1 MHSRLDFDAHPLPL
15 DVQPSL
21 LLSSRR
27 ARLAHAIQKRDGQ
40 KSSRAQGEV
49 RDVRVHRRGRC
60 SKLQLVSVAPRYD
73 GSVTAAAFDVGRHGR
88 STRPH
93 RPSRLLLSDFR
104 VIFYIHTELGSGR
117 AARAAHGFHMNLFR
131 VAPRASG
138 RKCATTAESW
148 RGAPNFFCG
157 HVPRYPRCTPEC
169 NGALRRARLGS
180 GESKRVRRARYM
192 ANHRGRR
199 EGVNNSLLF

>member
-1 MHSRLDFDAHPLPL
+1 MTLES
-15 DVQPSL
+15 
-21 LLSSRR
+21 
-27 ARLAHAIQKRDGQ
+27 HAIRGEECQTSTRDP
-40 KSSRAQGEV
+40 GEWPG
-49 RDVRVHRRGRC
+49 DRVCRRGRC

-138 RKCATTAESW
+138 RKCATTAKSW
-148 RGAPNFFCG
+148 HLHRGKEHPTFFAVTCPDTLGAP
-157 HVPRYPRCTPEC
+157 PS
-169 NGALRRARLGS
+169 AMARS
-180 GESKRVRRARYM
+180 AEPVWA
-192 ANHRGRR
+192 RGRR
-199 EGVNNSLLF
+199 NGSDALYGNLRAREGINHKPAKSIIPSPF

>member
-1 MHSRLDFDAHPLPL
+1 MSPSTTTRLTL
-15 DVQPSL
+15 VS
-21 LLSSRR
+21 
-27 ARLAHAIQKRDGQ
+27 HAIRGEECQTSTRDP
-40 KSSRAQGEV
+40 GEWPG
-49 RDVRVHRRGRC
+49 DRVHRRCRC

-117 AARAAHGFHMNLFR
+117 AARAAHDFHMNLFR

-138 RKCATTAESW
+138 RKCATTAKSW

-157 HVPRYPRCTPEC
+157 HVPRHPRGTPEC
-169 NGALRRARLGS
+169 NGARCRARPGS
-180 GESKRVRRARYM
+180 GASKRVRRRRPGYTRCRCAFRY
-192 ANHRGRR
+192 AVSAAL
-199 EGVNNSLLF
+199 ELCICI

>member
-1 MHSRLDFDAHPLPL
+1 M
-15 DVQPSL
+15 
-21 LLSSRR
+21 
-27 ARLAHAIQKRDGQ
+27 
-40 KSSRAQGEV
+40 
-49 RDVRVHRRGRC
+49 
-60 SKLQLVSVAPRYD
+60 KLQLVSVAPRYD
-73 GSVTAAAFDVGRHGR
+73 GSVTAAAFDIGRHGR

-138 RKCATTAESW
+138 RKCATTAKSW

-157 HVPRYPRCTPEC
+157 HTP
-169 NGALRRARLGS
+169 
-180 GESKRVRRARYM
+180 
-192 ANHRGRR
+192 
-199 EGVNNSLLF
+199 

>member
-1 MHSRLDFDAHPLPL
+1 MSPSTTTRLTL
-15 DVQPSL
+15 VS
-21 LLSSRR
+21 
-27 ARLAHAIQKRDGQ
+27 HAIRGEECQTSTRDP
-40 KSSRAQGEV
+40 GEWPG
-49 RDVRVHRRGRC
+49 DRVHRRGRC

-117 AARAAHGFHMNLFR
+117 AARVAHGFHMNLFR

-157 HVPRYPRCTPEC
+157 HVPRHPRGTPEC

-180 GESKRVRRARYM
+180 GESKRVRHATTAISVAGKGLRQ
-192 ANHRGRR
+192 
-199 EGVNNSLLF
+199 SQ

>member
-1 MHSRLDFDAHPLPL
+1 MTLES
-15 DVQPSL
+15 
-21 LLSSRR
+21 
-27 ARLAHAIQKRDGQ
+27 HAIRGEECQTSTRDP
-40 KSSRAQGEV
+40 GEWSAG
-49 RDVRVHRRGRC
+49 RVHRRGRC
-60 SKLQLVSVAPRYD
+60 SKPQLVSVAARYD

-117 AARAAHGFHMNLFR
+117 AARATHGFHLNLFR

-138 RKCATTAESW
+138 RKCATTAKSW

-157 HVPRYPRCTPEC
+157 HVPRHPRGTPEC
-169 NGALRRARLGS
+169 NGALCRARPGS
-180 GESKRVRRARYM
+180 GASKRVRR
-192 ANHRGRR
+192 RR
-199 EGVNNSLLF
+199 TPFPGKGKGF

>member
-1 MHSRLDFDAHPLPL
+1 MSPSTTTRLTL
-15 DVQPSL
+15 VS
-21 LLSSRR
+21 
-27 ARLAHAIQKRDGQ
+27 HAIRGEECQTSTRDP
-40 KSSRAQGEV
+40 GEWSAG
-49 RDVRVHRRGRC
+49 RVHRRGRC
-60 SKLQLVSVAPRYD
+60 SKLQLISVAPWYD

-104 VIFYIHTELGSGR
+104 VIFYIHTELGSRR

-138 RKCATTAESW
+138 RKCATTAKSW

-157 HVPRYPRCTPEC
+157 HVPRHPRRTPEC

-180 GESKRVRRARYM
+180 GESKRVRRATTAISVAGKGLTLSRP
-192 ANHRGRR
+192 
-199 EGVNNSLLF
+199 